1 MARPLVVAAA
11 MLVGLLLPLAQV
23 AAKLER
29 SVCYYENWAQVG
41 CFGAP
46 GRAQALQALPSDAAA
61 TAGVPRLKR
70 FFKRSPA
77 PSGQHRQALPPE
89 LSAGRSPL
97 ERRSASTAPPAP
109 PLPPP
114 ALITAPPA
122 CLPRLLQYRS
132 GSVGGTTCTYL
143 PKNINA
149 SLCTHIN
156 YAFAFLTDG
165 KPSSAC
171 AAPLGHPARDVPS
184 GGSLT
189 HALYRAVLNLASP
202 GPRCP
207 ADYAPK
213 PVEWNDETELYPQT
227 MALKK
232 QNPDL
237 KVMISLGG
245 WYVAGRRGSC
255 LMPMLAVARLAAA
268 AARCPVAWDSL
279 GPQAAPAATQ
289 LVLPCASSLFPPL
302 PAGP

>member
-171 AAPLGHPARDVPS
+171 AAPLLSWTPCQGC
-184 GGSLT
+184 
-189 HALYRAVLNLASP
+189 ALWREPHTCALPCRAE
-202 GPRCP
+202 PRLPRTPLPC
-207 ADYAPK
+207 
-213 PVEWNDETELYPQT
+213 
-227 MALKK
+227 
-232 QNPDL
+232 
-237 KVMISLGG
+237 
-245 WYVAGRRGSC
+245 
-255 LMPMLAVARLAAA
+255 RL
-268 AARCPVAWDSL
+268 C
-279 GPQAAPAATQ
+279 PQA
-289 LVLPCASSLFPPL
+289 
-302 PAGP
+302 GGME